1 MAMRAEGWLLCENCG
16 HNVMPQDP
24 DFKCTCPKCKQSPLD
39 LLVTRLTDDPT
50 PRSGIN

>member
-50 PRSGIN
+50 PTSGIN